1 MLKRIGEKAV
11 PVIIATVLLVAVI
24 IASAFA
30 IRMMTKYDTTATEKV
45 AVNTYIDKETGVKLE
60 SDSIVFSDKNT
71 YIYNSTA
78 DVRIYYGYEFSI
90 KKCIDIHIG
99 VVGDIFRSIDFSEN
113 PVTAYIPC
121 KTEGCYVILLDNETG
136 EHTQIEAEYIDDYY
150 KVKMTTS
157 GSYYI
162 CDEPLE
168 EGEGELVEQTLIHD
182 KTGVSATGMLR
193 TNSKL
198 KAYNANELFAD
209 LLVLDDGSTIVPLER
224 EHFDDYTKMT
234 TYEVMLFRNLE
245 QIQAEGELAITLP
258 NKYEDCEVR
267 VITNSFDLADRFDI
281 PDSLN
286 EYLMGI
292 QSELMEPTIS
302 DQEIADRIN
311 IFFEQAYPVIESEYV
326 DGGYL
331 INTDKLGV
339 FFVVPK
345 GSFALTAEDVAILK
359 TGTRPVAADDPDP

>member
-168 EGEGELVEQTLIHD
+168 EGEGEL
-182 KTGVSATGMLR
+182 
-193 TNSKL
+193 
-198 KAYNANELFAD
+198 
-209 LLVLDDGSTIVPLER
+209 
-224 EHFDDYTKMT
+224 
-234 TYEVMLFRNLE
+234 
-245 QIQAEGELAITLP
+245 AITLP

-359 TGTRPVAADDPDP
+359 TGTRPVAADDPGP

>member
-1 MLKRIGEKAV
+1 
-11 PVIIATVLLVAVI
+11 
-24 IASAFA
+24 
-30 IRMMTKYDTTATEKV
+30 
-45 AVNTYIDKETGVKLE
+45 
-60 SDSIVFSDKNT
+60 
-71 YIYNSTA
+71 
-78 DVRIYYGYEFSI
+78 
-90 KKCIDIHIG
+90 
-99 VVGDIFRSIDFSEN
+99 
-113 PVTAYIPC
+113 
-121 KTEGCYVILLDNETG
+121 
-136 EHTQIEAEYIDDYY
+136 
-150 KVKMTTS
+150 
-157 GSYYI
+157 
-162 CDEPLE
+162 
-168 EGEGELVEQTLIHD
+168 
-182 KTGVSATGMLR
+182 
-193 TNSKL
+193 
-198 KAYNANELFAD
+198 
-209 LLVLDDGSTIVPLER
+209 
-224 EHFDDYTKMT
+224 MT

-326 DGGYL
+326 DGGYS

-359 TGTRPVAADDPDP
+359 QGTRPVAVDDPGP